1 VQGKGAVLVERV
13 EGNVQAV
20 MGLPLAP
27 LPALF
32 ARVGLELTADG
43 ERLLLSPRA

>member
-1 VQGKGAVLVERV
+1 VLVERV

-20 MGLPLAP
+20 VGLPLAA

-32 ARVGLELTADG
+32 ARVGLELAADG
-43 ERLLLSPRA
+43 DRLLVSPRV